1 MAKKRFTDIEIWDK
15 EWYMELN
22 PVHKCLMKYIFDKC
36 DACGCWK
43 PNWKLASF
51 HIGETVTLDD
61 LKKLPKDQYEILET
75 GKIWIPEFI
84 NFQYGQLSKNSPAHK
99 PIFSALEKNNLMD
112 RLLIDYQYPIN
123 RVQDKDKE
131 KDKEIIGGAGGKIIN
146 VNLDSLCYDA
156 EKYINENQITFE
168 KICIATMKDSD
179 FVKNEL
185 HAYHLWLAKN
195 EKYPTGKGA
204 VVAGIESWILNGNK
218 FKNGQQSINGLH
230 TGEKLGTSAARVKT
244 ARSW

>member
-15 EWYMELN
+15 EWYMELK
-22 PVHKCLMKYIFDKC
+22 PVYKCLIKYMFDKC

-51 HIGETVTLDD
+51 HIGETVTLED
-61 LKKLPKDQYEILET
+61 LKKLPQDQYEILES

-99 PIFSALEKNNLMD
+99 PIFSALEKNNLMG
-112 RLLIDYQYPIN
+112 RLLIDYQYPTN
-123 RVQDKDKE
+123 NLMDKDKE
-131 KDKEIIGGAGGKIIN
+131 KDKEIIKGGTGEKVIN
-146 VNLDSLCYDA
+146 VNMDSLCYDA
-156 EKYINENQITFE
+156 EKYIVENELFFD
-168 KICIATMKDSD
+168 KICIATLKDAE
-179 FVKNEL
+179 FVKGEL

-195 EKYPTGKGA
+195 EKYPTGKLA
-204 VVAGIESWILNGNK
+204 VIAGIESWILNGK
-218 FKNGQQSINGLH
+218 KYGQQSINGSN

-244 ARSW
+244 ARTW